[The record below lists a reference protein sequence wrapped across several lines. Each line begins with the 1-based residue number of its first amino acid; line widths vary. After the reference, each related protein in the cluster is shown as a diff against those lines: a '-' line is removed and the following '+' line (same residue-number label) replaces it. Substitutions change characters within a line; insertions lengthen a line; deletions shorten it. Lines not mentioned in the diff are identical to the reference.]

1 LTLVPGAGKMIAA
14 ECGGHDYTDPGTP
27 SIAWDNAAAR
37 DAPVI
42 ALISDANVVLHA
54 FAAASL
60 QRAAAPALALL
71 PFVAGQDVEP
81 ADRLGSHRPVVADR
95 TKRRSRQ
102 GNFGCV
108 SGSAGAGTHPRPPPA
123 VTLPGDES

>member
-1 LTLVPGAGKMIAA
+1 VPGAGEMIAA

-37 DAPVI
+37 DAPVT

-54 FAAASL
+54 FAAVPL
-60 QRAAAPALALL
+60 QRAAAEAFALLAL
-71 PFVAGQDVEP
+71 VAGQDVEP

-108 SGSAGAGTHPRPPPA
+108 SGSAGAGTHPRPA
-123 VTLPGDES
+123 VTLPGDEG

>member
-1 LTLVPGAGKMIAA
+1 VPGAGEMIAA

-37 DAPVI
+37 DAPVT

-54 FAAASL
+54 FAAVPL
-60 QRAAAPALALL
+60 QRAAAEAFALLAL
-71 PFVAGQDVEP
+71 VAGQDVEP

-108 SGSAGAGTHPRPPPA
+108 SGSAGAGTHPRLPSA
-123 VTLPGDES
+123 VTLSGDES